1 MNEILIVEDDQNIN
15 NLLSESLQKEGY
27 SYVQAFSG
35 TEAKMLL
42 EKGDYA
48 LILLDLMLPGISG
61 EILLQEIREKSGIP
75 VIVLTAKDEVD
86 QKVDL
91 LKRGADDYVT
101 KPFEIKEVIAR
112 IEVQLRNKRN
122 GTSGQILAYKGMKID
137 KNMYQI
143 TMEGELLSNITKQE
157 FSILELFLEHPK
169 QVFSK
174 EDIFEYAWNDYFMG
188 ETKTLDVHISNI
200 RKKIRKIT
208 PVEYIETVWGIG
220 YRLKG

>member
-15 NLLSESLQKEGY
+15 NLLAESLQKEGY

-35 TEAKMLL
+35 TETKLLL
-42 EKGDYA
+42 EKGEYA

-91 LKRGADDYVT
+91 LKSGADDYVT

-112 IEVQLRNKRN
+112 IEVQLRNKRR
-122 GTSGQILAYKGMKID
+122 GTSGQILEYRGMKID

-143 TMEGELLSNITKQE
+143 TVEGQLLS
-157 FSILELFLEHPK
+157 
-169 QVFSK
+169 
-174 EDIFEYAWNDYFMG
+174 M
-188 ETKTLDVHISNI
+188 
-200 RKKIRKIT
+200 
-208 PVEYIETVWGIG
+208 
-220 YRLKG
+220 